1 VFGGREV
8 EVAAARVEVTGTIEK
23 ATLPAQSERQRR
35 AEPVASRRVFADGG
49 WHEAAIYERERLEP
63 GDRFDGPAIVVEAT
77 GTTVVEPGWSARL
90 TERGELM
97 LEDRGVALSTQVAVI
112 DRPNPVELELFNHRF
127 AAIAEEMGAM
137 LRRTALSV
145 NVKER
150 LDFSCAVFDGSGSL
164 VANAPHMPVHLGAMS
179 ETVRCVLRD
188 VPDLGPGDVVLTND
202 PFRGGSHLPDLTVVT
217 PVFVADR
224 STPLFFA
231 ASRAHHAEIGGIR
244 PGSMPPD
251 SRTLEE
257 EGVVL
262 RPWKVVESG
271 RPRLDQLRVL
281 LTAGRYPSRAPDENV
296 ADVSAQIAANQLGV
310 RRLLELEATV
320 GREVSVA
327 YMGFIQDAA
336 QEKMR
341 AALRRLGDG
350 AYSFTDRLD
359 DGAPI
364 AVRIEV
370 RDGGGVLDFAGTAPP
385 LPTNLN
391 ANRAIAKAAIL
402 YCFRCLIDEDIPLNE
417 GVLAP
422 LEVRIPRS
430 VLDPPS
436 NDDPA
441 LAPAVVGGNVETSQR
456 VTDVILGALGLAAAS
471 QGTMNNLTFGDE
483 TFGYYETICGGAGAG
498 PGFAGADAVHTHM
511 TNTRLT
517 DVEVLEQYF
526 PVRVVRFEIRR
537 GSGGGGEWRGGDGC
551 RRELEFLAP
560 LQVSILSQRRTTRPF
575 GCAGGEDG
583 ASGRNTLYR
592 GGERGGQGM
601 DVGGVATFEV
611 EPGDRLVIETPG
623 GGGWGPASQSA
634 RKSLATS
641 RNRPS

>member
-1 VFGGREV
+1 M
-8 EVAAARVEVTGTIEK
+8 
-23 ATLPAQSERQRR
+23 
-35 AEPVASRRVFADGG
+35 ASRRLFADGE
-49 WHEAAIYERERLEP
+49 WREAAVFERERLEP
-63 GDRFDGPAIVVEAT
+63 GDRFEGPAIVVEAT
-77 GTTVVEPGWSARL
+77 GTTVVEPGWTARL
-90 TERGELM
+90 TGRGELI
-97 LEDRGVALSTQVAVI
+97 LEDEGVARSSADCRVVDQP
-112 DRPNPVELELFNHRF
+112 DPVELELFNHRF

-188 VPDLGPGDVVLTND
+188 VPDLEPGDVVLTND
-202 PFRGGSHLPDLTVVT
+202 PFRGGSHLPDVTVVT
-217 PVFVADR
+217 PVFVRGPFDAALLRRQPGAPCRDR
-224 STPLFFA
+224 RHPARAACRPTPARWKRKAWCCGRGRWSRAATAPRRAARAA
-231 ASRAHHAEIGGIR
+231 ASPA
-244 PGSMPPD
+244 
-251 SRTLEE
+251 
-257 EGVVL
+257 
-262 RPWKVVESG
+262 
-271 RPRLDQLRVL
+271 
-281 LTAGRYPSRAPDENV
+281 RYPSRAPDENL

-310 RRLLELEATV
+310 RRLLELEASA
-320 GREVSVA
+320 GREVTVA

-336 QEKMR
+336 QDKMR

-350 AYSFTDRLD
+350 AYAFADRLD

-471 QGTMNNLTFGDE
+471 QGTMNNLTFGDA

-517 DVEVLEQYF
+517 DVEVLESRF

-560 LQVSILSQRRTTRPF
+560 LQVRSSRSGAPRGRSVAPAARMAPRVGTRCIAQASAAVRARTSVAWRRSRSSR
-575 GCAGGEDG
+575 AID
-583 ASGRNTLYR
+583 
-592 GGERGGQGM
+592 
-601 DVGGVATFEV
+601 
-611 EPGDRLVIETPG
+611 LVIETPG
-623 GGGWGPASQSA
+623 GGGWGDPRPGTPSPPRGSA
-634 RKSLATS
+634 RADRGAPSD
-641 RNRPS
+641 RPSRS